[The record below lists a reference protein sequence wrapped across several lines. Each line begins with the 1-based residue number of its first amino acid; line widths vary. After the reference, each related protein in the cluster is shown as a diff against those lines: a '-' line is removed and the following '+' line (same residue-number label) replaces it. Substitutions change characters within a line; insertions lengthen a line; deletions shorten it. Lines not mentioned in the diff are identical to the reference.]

1 MARIAHAL
9 ARQGAGAAALVH
21 GAHGVGKLE
30 VARHKARRVGIGDV
44 AGNGALALGTQQQR
58 VAVKVQ
64 SLGQLVEH
72 GGLQSL
78 WFGACG
84 ATARGLL
91 WRASIMEIAPL
102 F

>member
-1 MARIAHAL
+1 MDVVFLFLLLLLIFL
-9 ARQGAGAAALVH
+9 LFLGDLPLQGF
-21 GAHGVGKLE
+21 
-30 VARHKARRVGIGDV
+30 
-44 AGNGALALGTQQQR
+44 Q
-58 VAVKVQ
+58 
-64 SLGQLVEH
+64 LGQLVEH